1 MQQESSD
8 HKKMDGSID
17 QPHGNT
23 VFALFDSFP
32 GPVFIMDPEGR
43 MLDANVTFAAR
54 FSKSPEECLGLNF
67 YDMLA
72 FDLLMP
78 DRAAYRRKKAEEVLC
93 SGNQLSFD
101 DEHDGQVYR
110 STLYPV
116 RSPEGH
122 IIKLLVIAQD
132 VTEYKTLEKDTNN
145 GRLFSRAFIDA
156 TPGPFCVI
164 NVNRRFTAWNSVLRD
179 EIMCKSEIEMA
190 SADAIELIYPD
201 DRPLIV
207 EKMQNVF
214 SNGLEEL
221 AEARVLI
228 GGGPDFRW
236 FVLKAKRIIIDD
248 NPFCIAIGTDINER
262 KLAEYALKISD
273 KKFRFITEQLDGEV
287 FMCDREGIITYVSP
301 ATEKISGF
309 IPDEMI
315 GHRFTEFIVGD
326 EIQNAL
332 EGFSEVISTK
342 SLKRVFEHR
351 LRKKN
356 GSLFWGELHVQN
368 YQNQEYSG
376 TIGLLFDITRRKRYE
391 SFAAFRLRILQMA
404 ESHSLEELL
413 RATLDE
419 AERLTESTV
428 GFCHFID
435 DDPSIPFLKIASSN
449 IQKSVH
455 GVERDV
461 QHPSMKNTS
470 FWGEAIQYKHAVITN
485 DCSLAETQGYGL
497 PDGHPEILRT
507 LVVPMLQGDK
517 IMAILGVGNKPEAY
531 DDDDLKL
538 LRTLADIAGDIVAR
552 KRSELYAQ
560 DMQSALIQ
568 SQKMELVG
576 QLAGGIAHDFNN
588 LLGVILGNI
597 EMAMDQ
603 KTLQEPLQYN
613 LQNILEAA
621 TRSADLTRQLLA
633 FARKQTVMPVV
644 FELNALVEKT
654 LSVLN
659 QLIGEHITIIWMPD
673 AEHALVKADPSQLD
687 QILINLCINARDAIA
702 SIGTITI
709 ETGKLCRHKIH
720 QTPHHPCT
728 VPGDYVTLSITD
740 NGSGIAKEH
749 VPHIFEPFF
758 TTKRPGKGTGLGLST
773 VYGIVKQNKGCI
785 ECITDTGKGT
795 AFHIHL
801 PLYSAVS
808 DKMEESKSK
817 TPSPSGIIQGKET
830 VLIVEDELNILN
842 LCKLKLEQDGY
853 TVLTAT
859 TPNRAILLAG
869 EYEGK
874 IDLLLTDVVM
884 PEMNGCDLFKK
895 LLLVNPTLQT
905 IFMSGY
911 SFDFITQNN
920 LLDEGINF
928 IQKPFSLKSLTMM
941 VTDIFQSGTNESGAT
956 EGMKN
961 PYIELHSSELHA
973 L

>member
-8 HKKMDGSID
+8 HKKMDGTSD
-17 QPHGNT
+17 QPQNNK

-32 GPVFIMDPEGR
+32 EPVFIIDPEGR
-43 MLDANVTFAAR
+43 ILESNATFAAR
-54 FSKSPEECLGLNF
+54 FSKSPEECLGLNI

-93 SGNQLSFD
+93 TGKRLSFD
-101 DEHDGQVYR
+101 DEQDGKVYR
-110 STLYPV
+110 STVYPV
-116 RSPEGH
+116 RSPEGN
-122 IIKLLVIAQD
+122 IIRLLVIIQD
-132 VTEYKTLEKDTNN
+132 VTEYKTLEKNANN
-145 GRLFSRAFIDA
+145 RRLFSQTFIDA

-164 NVNRRFTAWNSVLRD
+164 DVNGRFTAWNSVLRD
-179 EIMCKSEIEMA
+179 EIICKSEIEMA

-201 DRPLIV
+201 DRALIL

-214 SNGLEEL
+214 SNAPEEL

-236 FVLKAKRIIIDD
+236 FMLKAKRIIIDG
-248 NPFCIAIGTDINER
+248 NPFCIAIGTDINEH
-262 KLAEYALKISD
+262 KQAVNALELSE
-273 KKFRFITEQLDGEV
+273 KKFRSITEQLDGEV
-287 FMCDREGIITYVSP
+287 FMCDREGMITYVSP

-309 IPDEMI
+309 RPDEMI
-315 GHRFTEFIVGD
+315 GHRFTEFLAED

-332 EGFSEVISTK
+332 EGFSEVISTI
-342 SLKRVFEHR
+342 SLKRVVEHR
-351 LRKKN
+351 LRRKN
-356 GSLFWGELHVQN
+356 GSLFWGELHVQK
-368 YQNQEYSG
+368 YQNQEYFG

-419 AERLTESTV
+419 AERLTESTI

-435 DDPSIPFLKIASSN
+435 DDPAIPFLKIASSN

-455 GVERDV
+455 GVESDV
-461 QHPSMKNTS
+461 QHPSLKNAG
-470 FWGEAIQYKHAVITN
+470 FWGEAIRYQHAVITN
-485 DCSLAETQGYGL
+485 DCSSADTQGYGL

-507 LVVPMLQGDK
+507 LVVPLLQGDK
-517 IMAILGVGNKPEAY
+517 VMAILGVGNKPDVY

-538 LRTLADIAGDIVAR
+538 LRTLTDIAGDIVAR

-644 FELNALVEKT
+644 FELNTLVEKT

-673 AEHALVKADPSQLD
+673 SEHALLKADPSQID

-758 TTKRPGKGTGLGLST
+758 TTKPPGKGTGLGLST

-795 AFHIHL
+795 TFHIHL
-801 PLYSAVS
+801 PRYSAVS
-808 DKMEESKSK
+808 DKMEENKA
-817 TPSPSGIIQGKET
+817 PSSSGIIQDKET
-830 VLIVEDELNILN
+830 ILIVEDELNILN

-853 TVLTAT
+853 TVLSAT

-905 IFMSGY
+905 LFMSGY

-941 VTDIFQSGTNESGAT
+941 VKDILQSDTNESGAT

-961 PYIELHSSELHA
+961 PYIELHSSALHA